1 MMKIKYEFAVSEV
14 AGESIAVSIVPNH
27 HSVVVTLNTTARFMW
42 ELMMAGTDMETM
54 VTALLEKYDGLDLES
69 ARAEAEEFVE
79 MLRSNQLLEE

>member
-54 VTALLEKYDGLDLES
+54 VTALMEKYDGLDLES
-69 ARAEAEEFVE
+69 ARAEAEEFIE

>member
-54 VTALLEKYDGLDLES
+54 VTALMEKYDGLDLES